1 MPTSC
6 CSGHGDAHWSGTR
19 GSFHSHN
26 REIYLTAIAEG
37 FPDLAVDTLEYLSE
51 GKDSVACLVNRHLLF
66 RFPKQELAEQKL
78 LMEIRLL
85 PELAPTLPLAI
96 PHFAY
101 ISQAPTASYPR
112 AFAGYDLLDGTSLH
126 AYTPQIWDATWW
138 QPFIGDFVT
147 ALHQFPVRRASQLDV
162 PMYTTS
168 TWRAHYQA
176 LYAAVR
182 KKVHPLV
189 TPNQKMAISRY
200 FDAFLDDPRHFAF
213 APVLVHGDLHARH
226 FLLDVATR
234 RVTGI
239 LDFGECRIGDPA
251 IDVRDAWLPYYG
263 GTVDQTW
270 QERRDFYYR
279 LPSLAQV
286 AFRDRYGA
294 DWIEEG
300 LAEISRFWPA

>member
-1 MPTSC
+1 MILYSRR
-6 CSGHGDAHWSGTR
+6 GDTHQAGTR
-19 GSFHSHN
+19 GSFYSHN
-26 REIYLTAIAEG
+26 RELYLAAIAEG
-37 FPDLAVDTLEYLSE
+37 FPNLAVDTLEYLSE

-96 PHFAY
+96 PHFTY
-101 ISQAPTASYPR
+101 ISRTPTASYPR

-126 AYTPQIWDATWW
+126 AYAPQIWDATWW

-147 ALHQFPVRRASQLDV
+147 ALHRFPVGRAAKLGV
-162 PMYTTS
+162 PMYTTR

-176 LYAAVR
+176 LYAAVHE
-182 KKVHPLV
+182 KVYPLI
-189 TPNQKMAISRY
+189 TPNQQLSIGRY

-226 FLLDVATR
+226 FLLDVETR
-234 RVTGI
+234 RATGI

-251 IDVRDAWLPYYG
+251 IDVRDAWLPYYD
-263 GTVDQTW
+263 GTVDQPW

-279 LPSLAQV
+279 LPGLVQV

-294 DWIEEG
+294 DWVEEG
-300 LAEISRFWPA
+300 LAEISRLWPT